1 MREDDVLIYDDVYP
15 FAITAEDESI
25 NANFVVVL
33 AVDVNGCRK
42 IEKWK
47 SQPRALLRRVS

>member
-42 IEKWK
+42 IE
-47 SQPRALLRRVS
+47 